1 MFDYATLRIIW
12 WILLGLLLI
21 GFAIMDGFD
30 LGIGMLLPFVTR
42 NNDERRIVLNAI
54 GPVWEGNQI
63 WLVLG
68 GGAIFAAWPIL
79 YAVSFSGFYFA
90 MLLILFGLILRPVG
104 FKYRGK
110 IDNSTWRFWWDSG
123 IFLGGLLPALI
134 SGVAIGNTLQGVP
147 FYFDSML
154 RMEYTGNLFQLL
166 NPFALLCGVVSIGM
180 LIMHGGIFLTIKTEQ
195 PIQERAARAAYIGAF
210 IYIIC
215 FALAGYF
222 IVKGIN
228 GYQIMS
234 VINPEG
240 VSNPLYKQVTLQSG
254 AWFNNYTLHP
264 LWQIIPASGFSGAIL
279 AVILVMTQCY
289 RTAWWASAISIF
301 GTIATVGTSMFPFIL
316 PSSTNPNM
324 SLLVWDSSSSQT
336 TLKIMLIATIIFL
349 PIILAYTSWVYTV
362 LRGKVTN
369 DYLQKN
375 KKNLY

>member
-12 WILLGLLLI
+12 WVLLGLLLA

-42 NNDERRIVLNAI
+42 NNDERRVVLNTI

-63 WLVLG
+63 WLILG
-68 GGAIFAAWPIL
+68 GGAIFAAWPTL

-110 IDNSTWRFWWDSG
+110 IDSPLWRLWWDTG
-123 IFLGGLLPALI
+123 IFLGGLLPTLI
-134 SGVAIGNTLQGVP
+134 CGVALGNVLQGVP

-154 RMEYTGNLFQLL
+154 HMEYTGTLFQLL
-166 NPFALLCGVVSIGM
+166 NPFALLCGIVSIGM
-180 LIMHGGIFLTIKTEQ
+180 LIMHGGIFLAIKTEQ
-195 PIQERAARAAYIGAF
+195 PIQERAVRAAYIGAS

-222 IVKGIN
+222 IAKNIN
-228 GYQIMS
+228 GYQIVS
-234 VINPEG
+234 GINPEG
-240 VSNPLYKQVTLQSG
+240 ASNPLYKQASLQSG
-254 AWFNNYTLHP
+254 AWFHNYILHP
-264 LWQIIPASGFSGAIL
+264 QWQIIPALGFVGAIV
-279 AVILVMTQCY
+279 AVILVIAQRY
-289 RTAWWASAISIF
+289 RFAWWASGISIL
-301 GTIATVGTSMFPFIL
+301 GTIATVGISMFPFIL

-375 KKNLY
+375 KQNLY